1 MERELKARSAR
12 TGQERSAHGPCDCG
26 AKNPSRRRRATLGAQ
41 LLGVGATR
49 RVGAQTVLAGNTL
62 VAQSKREGLGA

>member
-1 MERELKARSAR
+1 MRVRGKSVRLAGPATAGLKS
-12 TGQERSAHGPCDCG
+12 QSE
-26 AKNPSRRRRATLGAQ
+26 KVATLGAQ
-41 LLGVGATR
+41 WLGVGATR